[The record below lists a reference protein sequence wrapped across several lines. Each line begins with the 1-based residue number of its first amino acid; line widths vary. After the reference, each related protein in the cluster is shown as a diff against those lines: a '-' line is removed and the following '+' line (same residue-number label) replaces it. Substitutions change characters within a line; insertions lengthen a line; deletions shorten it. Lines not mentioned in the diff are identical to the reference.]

1 VDAAEPRDGGGGLPA
16 WLPPLPVASAIVAT
30 ALVLAWAAAS
40 YAGALAS
47 AGARGTDFA
56 QYYVAARLTLAHG
69 WAAPYDVAGFMAAL
83 RELTGHRDAYAN
95 TPVPTF
101 LAMPFTRLPLNL
113 AYAVWNVLL
122 VSLFVAACWVA
133 APGRGWARVAQLL
146 TSLVALEVLSAI
158 GLGQIALAVA
168 ALLVLHWWLLRQ
180 GRPVLAGIALGLAFA
195 KPQDVFLVPFAL
207 LLTGRRTAAIASA
220 VTAAGLAG
228 ACLLVLGADGARAY
242 VRAVAFEMHLG
253 LAGHHTLGALLPP
266 FVPALAVAAVP
277 AALGLVVTL
286 DRRQP
291 APERPLVAAVLA
303 SQLAT
308 PYLNGADL
316 ALLAPCA
323 WLTIRSGVPR
333 WLAVVV
339 VAANLVPALQDS
351 PVPSV
356 AIGMELV
363 WLAALAALA
372 LDPRRRRSTTP
383 DTAG

>member
-1 VDAAEPRDGGGGLPA
+1 MDVAEPPDGGGGLPA
-16 WLPPLPVASAIVAT
+16 WLPPLPLASAIVAT

-40 YAGALAS
+40 YAGALAT

-101 LAMPFTRLPLNL
+101 LAMPLTRLPLDL

-146 TSLVALEVLSAI
+146 TSLVAFEVLSAI

-180 GRPVLAGIALGLAFA
+180 GRPLLAGIALGLAFA

-207 LLTGRRTAAIASA
+207 
-220 VTAAGLAG
+220 
-228 ACLLVLGADGARAY
+228 RATT
-242 VRAVAFEMHLG
+242 RW
-253 LAGHHTLGALLPP
+253 
-266 FVPALAVAAVP
+266 
-277 AALGLVVTL
+277 
-286 DRRQP
+286 
-291 APERPLVAAVLA
+291 
-303 SQLAT
+303 
-308 PYLNGADL
+308 
-316 ALLAPCA
+316 APCSPPSCRPWPWRRCPPPSA
-323 WLTIRSGVPR
+323 SR
-333 WLAVVV
+333 WRWTAG
-339 VAANLVPALQDS
+339 S
-351 PVPSV
+351 
-356 AIGMELV
+356 
-363 WLAALAALA
+363 
-372 LDPRRRRSTTP
+372 RRRSGPWWRPCWPASSPRPT
-383 DTAG
+383 